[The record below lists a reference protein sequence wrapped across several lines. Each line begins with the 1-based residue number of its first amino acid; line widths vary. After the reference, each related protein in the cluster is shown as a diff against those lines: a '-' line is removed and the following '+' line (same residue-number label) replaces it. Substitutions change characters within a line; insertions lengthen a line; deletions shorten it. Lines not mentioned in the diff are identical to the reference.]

1 MTSELKMN
9 RRVWNLAWP
18 VVLSN
23 LTIPLVGAVD
33 TAVVGHLDAAFYI
46 GGVALGTLLF
56 NYIYW
61 GFGFLRMGTTGFV
74 AQAKGAG
81 DGTEILATLGRALLL
96 ACLFGGSCILLQV
109 PIAETAFAILDG
121 SREVEEAA
129 RAYFAVRVWAA
140 PAALCNFS
148 ILGWLFGMQA
158 MRAGLIQQLVINS
171 VNVVLNL
178 YFVLVLDWG
187 IEGVA
192 LATVVA
198 QYGGLLVGAAIVWR
212 LMPRDARRPSW
223 RELLDLRRL
232 KAIMAVNRDIFLR
245 TLAVLTAGAFFMNES
260 AKLGDT
266 ILAANAVFV
275 VFKTFAA
282 YGLDGYAHA
291 AEALV
296 GEAIGRRSRPRLRE
310 AVIATTKGAGVLA
323 LLLAL
328 LFWFAGGPLIDLIT
342 SIEGVRE
349 TSRTY
354 LVWIAAFPLFAVWSF
369 QLDGVFIG
377 ATRGPEMRNSMIFCL
392 VIFVATALPVIPL
405 FGNHGLWAAYS
416 LFLVLR
422 AATLFAYYPRLER
435 GLEPKVTS

>member
-1 MTSELKMN
+1 MN
-9 RRVWNLAWP
+9 RRVWRLAWP

-74 AQAKGAG
+74 AQARGAG
-81 DGTEILATLGRALLL
+81 DGTEIIATLGRALIL
-96 ACLFGGSCILLQV
+96 ALLFGAACILLSV
-109 PIAETAFAILDG
+109 PIEETAFVLLEG
-121 SREVEEAA
+121 SADVEEAA
-129 RAYFAVRVWAA
+129 RSYFAIRVWAA
-140 PAALCNFS
+140 PAALCNSS

-158 MRAGLIQQLVINS
+158 MRAGLVQQLLINS
-171 VNVVLNL
+171 ANVVLNL

-192 LATVVA
+192 LATVIA
-198 QYGGLLVGAAIVWR
+198 QYAGLAVGAVIVWR
-212 LMPRDARRPSW
+212 LIPKDARRPTL
-223 RELLDLRRL
+223 RELADAGRL
-232 KAIMAVNRDIFLR
+232 KAMMAVNRDIFLR
-245 TLAVLTAGAFFMNES
+245 TLAVLTASAFFMNES

-266 ILAANAVFV
+266 VLAANAVFG
-275 VFKTFAA
+275 VFRSFAD

-296 GEAIGRRSRPRLRE
+296 GEAIGRRSKSRLRG
-310 AVIATTKGAGVLA
+310 AVIATTRGAVVLA
-323 LLLAL
+323 LLIAAV
-328 LFWFAGGPLIDLIT
+328 FWFAGGPIIDLIT

-349 TSRTY
+349 TARIY
-354 LVWIAAFPLFAVWSF
+354 LPWVAAFPIMAVWSF
-369 QLDGVFIG
+369 QLDGIFIG

-392 VIFVATALPVIPL
+392 ILFVAAATPL
-405 FGNHGLWAAYS
+405 VAAFGNHGLWAGYS
-416 LFLVLR
+416 LFLLIR
-422 AATLFAYYPRLER
+422 AVTLTLYYPRIER
-435 GLEPKVTS
+435 GLGD

>member
-1 MTSELKMN
+1 MN
-9 RRVWNLAWP
+9 RRVWRLAWP

-56 NYIYW
+56 DYIYW

-81 DGTEILATLGRALLL
+81 DGTEVIAALGRALILGLVFGAGCVLL
-96 ACLFGGSCILLQV
+96 SA
-109 PIAETAFAILDG
+109 PIEQAAFALLDG
-121 SREVEEAA
+121 STEVEEAA
-129 RAYFAVRVWAA
+129 RSYFAIRVWAA

-148 ILGWLFGMQA
+148 LLGWLFGMQA
-158 MRAGLIQQLVINS
+158 MRAGLVQQLLINS
-171 VNVVLNL
+171 ANVVLNL
-178 YFVLVLDWG
+178 YFVLVLGWG

-192 LATVVA
+192 LATVIA
-198 QYGGLLVGAAIVWR
+198 QYAGLAVGAAIVWR
-212 LMPRDARRPSW
+212 MAPRDARRPTL
-223 RELLDLRRL
+223 RELTDVRRL

-266 ILAANAVFV
+266 VLAANAVFG
-275 VFKTFAA
+275 VFKSFAG

-296 GEAIGRRSRPRLRE
+296 GEAIGRRSRGRLRD
-310 AVIATTKGAGVLA
+310 AVIATTRGAAVLA
-323 LLLAL
+323 LAIAVI
-328 LFWFAGGPLIDLIT
+328 FWCAGGPLVDLIT
-342 SIEGVRE
+342 SIDSVRE
-349 TSRTY
+349 TARSY
-354 LVWIAAFPLFAVWSF
+354 LPWVAAFPILAVWSF

-392 VIFVATALPVIPL
+392 ILFVAAATPL
-405 FGNHGLWAAYS
+405 VAAFGNHGLWAGYC
-416 LFLVLR
+416 LFLAVR
-422 AATLFAYYPRLER
+422 AVTLALYYPRLER
-435 GLEPKVTS
+435 GLGA

>member
-1 MTSELKMN
+1 MPSELTIN
-9 RRVWNLAWP
+9 RKVWRLAWP

-46 GGVALGTLLF
+46 GGVALGSLLF
-56 NYIYW
+56 DYIYW

-81 DGTEILATLGRALLL
+81 DGTEIIAALGRALILG
-96 ACLFGGSCILLQV
+96 LFFGAGCILLSV
-109 PIAETAFAILDG
+109 PIEETAFALLEG
-121 SREVEEAA
+121 SAAVEEAA
-129 RAYFAVRVWAA
+129 RSYFAIRVWAA

-148 ILGWLFGMQA
+148 LLGWLFGMQA
-158 MRAGLIQQLVINS
+158 MRAGLLQQLLINS
-171 VNVVLNL
+171 ANVVLNL

-192 LATVVA
+192 LATVIA
-198 QYGGLLVGAAIVWR
+198 QYAGLVVGAGIVWR
-212 LMPRDARRPSW
+212 LLPREARRPTF
-223 RELLDLRRL
+223 RELTDFGRL

-266 ILAANAVFV
+266 VLAANAVFG
-275 VFKTFAA
+275 VFKSFAG

-296 GEAIGRRSRPRLRE
+296 GEAIGRRSRGRLRE
-310 AVIATTKGAGVLA
+310 AVIATSKGAA
-323 LLLAL
+323 LLAL
-328 LFWFAGGPLIDLIT
+328 LIAAIFWFAGGLIIDLIT
-342 SIEGVRE
+342 SIESVRE
-349 TSRTY
+349 TARGY
-354 LVWIAAFPLFAVWSF
+354 LPWVAAFPVLAVWSF

-392 VIFVATALPVIPL
+392 ILFVVTATPL
-405 FGNHGLWAAYS
+405 IAAFGNHGLWAGYS
-416 LFLVLR
+416 LFLLVR
-422 AATLFAYYPRLER
+422 AVTLALYYPRLER
-435 GLEPKVTS
+435 GLAA